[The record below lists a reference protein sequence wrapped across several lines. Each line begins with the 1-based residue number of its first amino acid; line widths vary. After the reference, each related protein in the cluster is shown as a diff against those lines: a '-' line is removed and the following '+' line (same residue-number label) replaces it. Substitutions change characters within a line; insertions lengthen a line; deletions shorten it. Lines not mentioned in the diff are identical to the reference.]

1 MANPFDRPARPSP
14 RRHLPLVATVAL
26 CAAAALLAGA
36 CSGGSD
42 GATSPSTDGTVDSTV
57 APTPTDYS
65 GPGPYPVGTAQLSI
79 GDGQTVF
86 LYYPADPAR
95 LAEGTPVTGYSSGDA
110 FPAVFRAAVPA
121 QLVQQI
127 PLDATLDAPVA
138 DGPFPVVLFSHG
150 FASYPE
156 YSAQHLAHLAS
167 WGFFT
172 AAPDHTSRDL
182 AAAAL
187 AAASLGTA
195 TAEGDDV
202 VDLRETLALL
212 RTQAAAGA
220 RFDGALDF
228 DQVAAEGHSA
238 GGAAA
243 AALLADDGIDT
254 FIGQAP
260 ASPLDTSA
268 SGPTDEAALAAAY
281 ASATPP
287 PKPSMIITGEDDG
300 VIPLAGVTTEYS
312 WLAPP
317 KRLAVLAGVGHNAF
331 TDICKPI
338 RDQGG
343 LSQFADQLTSVAGVF
358 KLGEDGCTDGY
369 LDPTKGYAVIN
380 HLTVAQLRWVFGLD
394 PTDASLTSAY
404 LDATFPGTIAD
415 YRVEG
420 STASGQG

>member
-1 MANPFDRPARPSP
+1 MGNPLDHPARTTH
-14 RRHLPLVATVAL
+14 RRRPLVVVAMAV
-26 CAAAALLAGA
+26 AAGLALLVAS
-36 CSGGSD
+36 CSSGGSD
-42 GATSPSTDGTVDSTV
+42 GASAPTTDAAVT
-57 APTPTDYS
+57 ATPTDHS
-65 GPGPYPVGTAQLSI
+65 GPGPYPVGTAKLTI
-79 GDGQTVF
+79 GTDQAVY

-95 LAEGTPVTGYSSGDA
+95 LGEGTAVTGYSSADA
-110 FPAVFRAAVPA
+110 FPAAFRAIVPA

-127 PLDATLDAPVA
+127 PLEATLDAPVA

-187 AAASLGTA
+187 AASTLGTPA
-195 TAEGDDV
+195 AGDDV
-202 VDLRETLALL
+202 VDLRDTLELL
-212 RTQAAAGA
+212 RTQAAAGG

-228 DQVAAEGHSA
+228 GRVAAEGHSA
-238 GGAAA
+238 GGSAAA
-243 AALLADDGIDT
+243 TLLAEDGIDT

-260 ASPLDTSA
+260 ASPLDTAA
-268 SGPTDEAALAAAY
+268 SGGIDDAAVAAAY
-281 ASATPP
+281 ANATPP
-287 PKPSMIITGEDDG
+287 QKPSMIITGQNDG
-300 VIPLAGVTTEYS
+300 VIPLASVEAEYA

-317 KRLAVLAGVGHNAF
+317 KRLAVLKGAGHNAF

-338 RDQGG
+338 REQGG
-343 LSQFADQLTSVAGVF
+343 LSQFADQLAIVAGVF
-358 KLGEDGCTDGY
+358 KLGEDGCTEGY
-369 LDPTKGYAVIN
+369 LDPVEGYAVIN
-380 HLTVAQLRWVFGLD
+380 HLTVAQLRWVFGVD
-394 PTDASLTSAY
+394 PTDASLTAGY

-420 STASGQG
+420 STESGQG